1 MKPKGGTRI
10 RVWKSAQSEVL
21 SSRGIWM
28 TRTIISPSDLSQRT
42 REILDRVQQGELAVV
57 ASEGA
62 ERIVLLDALDFR
74 LLRALALCATGEGD
88 EGELLEAQ
96 MLRDYLAERISLGKA
111 AELLQLTRFELEGSF
126 QRLGISIRR
135 GARSIEDAQA
145 EIAAARLNR
154 DRPTSD
160 AASALELA
168 ELRLHRIPDR
178 NPGLT
183 QGHANSGVAGRHEAG
198 ARQPGYAAYIS

>member
-1 MKPKGGTRI
+1 
-10 RVWKSAQSEVL
+10 
-21 SSRGIWM
+21 M

-74 LLRALALCATGEGD
+74 LLRALALCAAGEGD

-96 MLRDYLAERISLGKA
+96 VLRDYLAERISLGKA
-111 AELLQLTRFELEGSF
+111 AELFQLTRFELEGSF
-126 QRLGISIRR
+126 HRLGIPIRR

-145 EIAAARLNR
+145 EIAAARR
-154 DRPTSD
+154 
-160 AASALELA
+160 
-168 ELRLHRIPDR
+168 
-178 NPGLT
+178 
-183 QGHANSGVAGRHEAG
+183 HA
-198 ARQPGYAAYIS
+198 